1 MSPEQIIIEPVLTEK
16 SNELREGGQYVFRVD
31 PRANK
36 VQIKDAIRRLFG
48 VHPVRCNVV
57 TVKGKPKRARY
68 QRGYTA
74 TWKKATV
81 TLAEGESIAAFEGV

>member
-1 MSPEQIIIEPVLTEK
+1 MSPDQVIIEPVLTEK
-16 SNELREGGQYVFRVD
+16 TNALRESGQYVFRVN

-36 VQIKDAIRRLFG
+36 VEIKNAVRQLFG
-48 VHPVRCNVV
+48 VHPVRCNVSV
-57 TVKGKPKRARY
+57 VKGKPKRARF

>member
-1 MSPEQIIIEPVLTEK
+1 MSPEQVIIEPVLTEK
-16 SNELREGGQYVFRVD
+16 SNQLRERGQYVFRVD
-31 PRANK
+31 LRANK
-36 VQIKDAIRRLFG
+36 VEIKNAVRQLFG

-57 TVKGKPKRARY
+57 TIKGKPKRARFR
-68 QRGYTA
+68 RGYTA